1 MGYHPRFTDIQPR
14 GTNNPTV
21 EERIKLLERM
31 REEINASSRIAAE
44 MVRNRAGTSI
54 PPFKKGDKVWLEG
67 RNITTTHPSVKL
79 APKRH
84 RPFTIEDMLGPV
96 TAKLRLPHQ
105 WKIHP
110 VFHTSLLTPFKSTP
124 EHGAPFPKPPPD
136 IINDEEQYEVETI
149 LDSRYHYG
157 KLQYL
162 VKWFGYPTSDNTWEP
177 WQNVENAREE
187 TNAFHTAYPEK
198 PQFKREPKGAPKSRQ
213 RKKANIKAIKQDERY
228 PLCPH
233 RTPRR
238 LTVPRDTLLLLLS
251 LAEILPEPRSHNTP
265 VDLRSILLHDLN
277 VGE

>member
-1 MGYHPRFTDIQPR
+1 MNLELNCGPLSEMIFCGRPNRFHTSAAYCNFQQDNWSSLLPFAEFAHNIRHHSAINESPFKALMGYHPRFTDIQPH
-14 GTNNPTV
+14 GINNPTV

-54 PPFKKGDKVWLEG
+54 PAFKKGDEVWLEG

-124 EHGAPFPKPPPD
+124 EHGAPFPKPPP
-136 IINDEEQYEVETI
+136 
-149 LDSRYHYG
+149 
-157 KLQYL
+157 
-162 VKWFGYPTSDNTWEP
+162 
-177 WQNVENAREE
+177 
-187 TNAFHTAYPEK
+187 
-198 PQFKREPKGAPKSRQ
+198 
-213 RKKANIKAIKQDERY
+213 
-228 PLCPH
+228 
-233 RTPRR
+233 
-238 LTVPRDTLLLLLS
+238 
-251 LAEILPEPRSHNTP
+251 
-265 VDLRSILLHDLN
+265 
-277 VGE
+277 